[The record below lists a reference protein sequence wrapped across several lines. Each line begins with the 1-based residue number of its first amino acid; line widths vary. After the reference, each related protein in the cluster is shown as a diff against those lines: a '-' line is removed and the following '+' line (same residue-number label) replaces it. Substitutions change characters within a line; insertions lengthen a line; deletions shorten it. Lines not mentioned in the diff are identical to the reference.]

1 MSGARNAR
9 GLAFGLAAL
18 VAASSPAA
26 ADAGWDDLV
35 KAAKA
40 EGEVDVHGGPGRV
53 YEQVLTEGFK
63 KAYPEIK
70 VNFSGASGRDAIQ
83 PILREREAGLY
94 HWDVYVGGTP
104 SILDTLKP
112 AGAFVPLRPALR
124 PELTGDSLWRDGF
137 DAGWMDKERTFTYAF
152 DFTVD
157 EGAMVNWDFVTP
169 ADLKTFADILKPQ
182 FADKIVWDDPRL
194 PGAGPE
200 VAMAIELNYGTDF
213 LIRLLRDQ
221 KIVYTSN
228 RRQNAEWV
236 VRGRYPI
243 GLATGDN
250 ELELFQQQGL
260 GPNVKPFSGYTKPIG
275 GPGFGTVSLMD
286 KAPHPAA
293 AKVYIDWLLSKEGQT
308 DWTRSERNS
317 RRLDVPPGAPEFVPQ
332 PGVTYVDTQT
342 EAEMTEREAAQAL
355 AAKYLGGPQK
365 P

>member
-1 MSGARNAR
+1 MRAIIAV
-9 GLAFGLAAL
+9 GLALGVAALAAG
-18 VAASSPAA
+18 ASPAVA
-26 ADAGWDDLV
+26 ETSWDEVV

-40 EGEVDVHGGPGRV
+40 EGEVDVHGGPGRL
-53 YEQVLTEGFK
+53 YEQILTEGFRK
-63 KAYPEIK
+63 DYPDIK
-70 VNFSGASGRDAIQ
+70 LNFSGASGRDAIP
-83 PILREREAGLY
+83 PIMREREAGVY

-112 AGAFVPLRPALR
+112 AGAFAPLKPALR
-124 PELTGDSLWRDGF
+124 PEVTQDSLWRDGF
-137 DAGWMDKERTFTYAF
+137 EAGWMDEERRYSYAF
-152 DFTVD
+152 DLTVD
-157 EGAMVNWDFVTP
+157 PGAMVNWDFVKP
-169 ADLKTFADILKPQ
+169 ADLTTFTDIAKPQ

-200 VAMAIELNYGTDF
+200 VGMAIQMNFGTDF
-213 LIRLLRDQ
+213 LIRLFTEQ

-250 ELELFQQQGL
+250 ELDIFRQQGL
-260 GPNVKPFSGYTKPIG
+260 GLNVKPFGRYAKQVG

-293 AKVYIDWLLSKEGQT
+293 ARLYIDWLLSKEGQT
-308 DWTRSERNS
+308 AWIKSVRNS
-317 RRLDVPPGAPEFVPQ
+317 RRLDVPPGAPNFVPQ

-342 EAEMTEREAAQAL
+342 EAEMKAREGVQAL
-355 AAKYLGGPQK
+355 AAKYLGQQSNP
-365 P
+365 